1 MVASASTD
9 TDERHIICTVRAKAV
24 HRAEVAQL
32 LLELVAP
39 ARLED
44 GCLYYD
50 VYQDTEDADAF
61 RIVDGW
67 ASEQAVAAHLE
78 HPNVPRVVDRLLP
91 LLEQP
96 LQLVTGRRIS
106 NPDQI

>member
-1 MVASASTD
+1 
-9 TDERHIICTVRAKAV
+9 VRAKTV

-32 LLELVAP
+32 LLEVVAP

-50 VYQDTEDADAF
+50 VYQDVEDADAF

-67 ASEQAVAAHLE
+67 ASDQAIAAHLK
-78 HPNVPRVVDRLLP
+78 HPNVPRVVDKLLP
-91 LLEQP
+91 LLVHP
-96 LQLVTGRRIS
+96 PQLVTSRRIS
-106 NPDQI
+106 NPDKSQ